1 MNSIWN
7 EICSYLKPCIENNV
21 SEKEYQKKI
30 VLCLE
35 KLLGWEK
42 AEGELI
48 EQYPMQKGKN
58 KCYADIVVLKDKI
71 EQFVI
76 EVKKPNHSKSEED
89 KGQLKSYMCSLN
101 NLVSCGIY
109 IGDKIYLYHL
119 YENINPKGYKLK
131 EVLSIEIKEDNP
143 DGNIFVEL
151 FSKGK
156 YNAKI
161 VQEFLDN
168 KSFSNTR
175 KTNPNPKQTKPI
187 LPAISYPKFWNSF
200 IEYTQNHN
208 VSFKKFNGFKTK
220 DERSLKLSI
229 PDISD
234 KVFICLYIRKDDC
247 FTEIQIHN
255 KDKKIYD
262 YLIEKKD
269 LLDHDLNNA
278 PTIWDRGDKIIR
290 AHIMRVIK
298 SDLTYLNPENHEE
311 IFKFFIEYAERTVKV
326 FNKYFSEYKKLN
338 MTY

>member
-1 MNSIWN
+1 MNTWN

-119 YENINPKGYKLK
+119 YVNINPKRYILK
-131 EVLSIEIKEDNP
+131 EVFSIEIKENNP
-143 DGNIFVEL
+143 DGDKFVKL
-151 FSKGK
+151 FSKET
-156 YNAKI
+156 YNPMDLSK
-161 VQEFLDN
+161 FLDGD
-168 KSFSNTR
+168 KSSYDTIKKPNNPTQESIFS
-175 KTNPNPKQTKPI
+175 KG
-187 LPAISYPKFWNSF
+187 SYERFWDCF
-200 IEYTQNHN
+200 IEYSKKNN
-208 VSFKKFNGFKTK
+208 DPFKGFKHFTPQK
-220 DERSLKLSI
+220 ARSLKLSI
-229 PDISD
+229 PDIPDEIS
-234 KVFICLYIRKDDC
+234 VCLYIRENDC

-262 YLIEKKD
+262 YLVEKRE
-269 LLDHDLNNA
+269 LLDNEFNNE
-278 PTIWDRGDKIIR
+278 PVIWWDRGKKGR
-290 AHIMRVIK
+290 AHIMRVTRNL
-298 SDLTYLNPENHEE
+298 SYLNSKDHEN
-311 IFKFFIEYAERTVKV
+311 IFKFFIEYGKKTAEV
-326 FNKYFSEYKKLN
+326 FKNYYMQNIKDII
-338 MTY
+338 